1 MSIELARETGAPAPR
16 RLTPSNPSVAT
27 RIGLKLSSSF
37 DPMLILG
44 WSTNRLRAASPQR
57 TTHAGSRG
65 GPRARR
71 NAASRP
77 RSRPRATRHKGA
89 TEIHPHL
96 HAWIGPCSAP
106 ERNLDYVEKL
116 PIGFGRRYAVSL
128 EQFEMDLVHVKLMI
142 FPGPVFNGPIL
153 DRSLGGR
160 DCWRVV

>member
-1 MSIELARETGAPAPR
+1 MENPQMSIELARETGAPAPR

-44 WSTNRLRAASPQR
+44 WSTN
-57 TTHAGSRG
+57 
-65 GPRARR
+65 
-71 NAASRP
+71 RP